1 MYDVFIVYDD
11 KDVFTQETLVPVFEN
26 QKLEYCSFYDFPGKT
41 KHCILESLDPFP
53 DKILVVISDELCQN
67 EMVKYAISVVLSY
80 ATHIYGNASKMFG
93 HVISFITTG
102 SITIK
107 NSLFQLSETTII
119 DYNSTTAIKDLVSKI
134 RLKLMP
140 FCNILSKNGIAG
152 TLSLNGLSIQ
162 HLHSQIFGLII
173 STQKLCLQ
181 IDLDEYFRYRQKHQ
195 DHKTVDVL
203 GQSDVLRSPETKV
216 LILLNNNSIKY
227 KKAVSNISNICS
239 TLIGYSSDF
248 KRWKLACSVAGKYG
262 SAEENFL
269 INIYPNVWY
278 EVTRKAVTN
287 IAQPRFERYSS
298 LNERKSSFPKVWKDN
313 DSDKVEKIADAGFFY
328 PGVGY
333 NGQCYSCGCF
343 ISNIQYHKTLHTYH
357 ASQYPECKFIK
368 QTLSEDEIQNAI
380 SQFNNVDKKLSIASY
395 LEEIY
400 CTFESRLETFNRYNI
415 SVLDVNRIAEAGFYC
430 VALNI
435 IQCFKCCVRLFHIP
449 QNENIWAIHANISP
463 KCPYIYEKKG
473 KEFISCMQDS
483 KKNSICRDK
492 TIITIKGMHDST
504 QTEAE
509 DDNSQ
514 TDTGEYLFRP
524 W

>member
-41 KHCILESLDPFP
+41 KHSILESLDPFP

-67 EMVKYAISVVLSY
+67 EMEKYAIAYILSY
-80 ATHIYGNASKMFG
+80 AFHIYGNASKMFN
-93 HVISFITTG
+93 HVISFITSG

-107 NSLFQLSETTII
+107 NGLFQLLETTII
-119 DYNSTTAIKDLVSKI
+119 DYNSTAAIKDLVSKI

-140 FCNILSKNGIAG
+140 FCNILAKNDIAG
-152 TLSLNGLSIQ
+152 TLSLHGLSLKV
-162 HLHSQIFGLII
+162 LHSQIFGLII
-173 STQKLCLQ
+173 SSQKLCLQ

-216 LILLNNNSIKY
+216 FIILNNSSNKF

-239 TLIGYSSDF
+239 SLIGSCSDF

-269 INIYPNVWY
+269 TNIYPNVWY
-278 EVTRKAVTN
+278 EVTRNAVTN
-287 IAQPRFERYSS
+287 IVQPRFEKYSS
-298 LNERKSSFPKVWKDN
+298 DEERKNSFPTAWIK
-313 DSDKVEKIADAGFFY
+313 SDLDQVNKIAHAGFFY
-328 PGVGY
+328 PGVGS

-343 ISNIQYHKTLHTYH
+343 LSNIQYHTNLQTYH
-357 ASQYPECKFIK
+357 ASQYPECKFIQ

-380 SQFNNVDKKLSIASY
+380 SQFNNVDKKLSIASN
-395 LEEIY
+395 LEKIY
-400 CTFESRLETFNRYNI
+400 CTYESRLETFNRYNI

-435 IQCFKCCVRLFHIP
+435 IQCFKCCVRLFRIP

-463 KCPYIYEKKG
+463 KCLYMYEKKG
-473 KEFISCMQDS
+473 NEFISGMHDS
-483 KKNSICRDK
+483 KKHSICPEG

-504 QTEAE
+504 QTGTEE
-509 DDNSQ
+509 DN
-514 TDTGEYLFRP
+514 TNTEEYFFRP